1 MKTDSRLVLALDETD
16 GNKAMKIAESVSD
29 AVDAVK
35 INWPLVLSAGPEMIT
50 RLSDVAEV
58 ICDFKVADIPNTVRL
73 IVENAVSRGASAVIV
88 HAFTG
93 DDSLRAA
100 VEASADAEIYAV
112 TEMSHPGALRFTA
125 KHAEEMARMGV
136 ECGVDG
142 FIAPATRPDRIA
154 AIRAV
159 AGSSKKILSPGV
171 GAQGGK
177 ASDAIRAGADY
188 AIVGRAIYG
197 AEDPRAAAQV
207 FLDDIS
213 TVLRSKVQRTS
224 IPRLRLAC
232 ASLYY

>member
-1 MKTDSRLVLALDETD
+1 MRRDSRLVLALDETD
-16 GNKAMKIAESVSD
+16 GAKALRVAEAVSD
-29 AVDAVK
+29 KVDAIK
-35 INWPLVLSAGPEMIT
+35 INWPLVLSEGPSMIT
-50 RLSDVAEV
+50 RLAELSDV

-100 VEASADAEIYAV
+100 VEAAGDAEIYAV
-112 TEMSHPGALRFTA
+112 TEMSHPGATMFTA
-125 KHAEEMARMGV
+125 RHAEEMARLGMD
-136 ECGVDG
+136 CGVDG
-142 FIAPATRPDRIA
+142 FIAPATRPDRIR

-159 AGSSKKILSPGV
+159 AGPVPKILSPGV

-197 AEDPRAAAQV
+197 SDDPASSADA
-207 FLDDIS
+207 FIDDIR
-213 TVLRSKVQRTS
+213 TVS
-224 IPRLRLAC
+224 
-232 ASLYY
+232 

>member
-1 MKTDSRLVLALDETD
+1 MKSDSRLVLALDETD
-16 GNKAMKIAESVSD
+16 GRKALAIAESVGD
-29 AVDAVK
+29 IVDAIK
-35 INWPLVLSAGPEMIT
+35 INWPLVLSEGPQMIT
-50 RLSDVAEV
+50 KLSEMSEV

-73 IVENAVSRGASAVIV
+73 IVENAVFRGASAVIV

-100 VEASADAEIYAV
+100 VEASGGAEIYAV
-112 TEMSHPGALRFTA
+112 TEMSHPGAKMFTA
-125 KHAEEMARMGV
+125 QHAEEMARLGV

-159 AGSSKKILSPGV
+159 VGDRKILSPGV

-177 ASDAIRAGADY
+177 ASNAISAGATY

-197 AEDPRAAAQV
+197 SDDPRASAMSFAE
-207 FLDDIS
+207 DIR
-213 TVLRSKVQRTS
+213 TVL
-224 IPRLRLAC
+224 
-232 ASLYY
+232 